1 LNHNIETLWHF
12 IAVAFLFFSYFQPM
26 KYTTTFTLV
35 VLTVCGLSAC
45 SSSRNADGTR
55 KKKVTVLTPKT
66 KTPGRGIVNA
76 AGDGLTPGINS
87 ATTNGAGSREN
98 AENIAN
104 QAILKATA
112 GLRPSLQK
120 TDSLTASSL
129 IDRLTENETLIL
141 NWSKIAK
148 DKSTVSKIKEYAVG
162 VVADHQQFQKEIGA
176 LAAAKNLGKISGSI
190 SSSVVEP
197 KGDFNLW
204 YVQLMIERKR
214 KQLSTLVTASR
225 SKDEVIRNFAVKYLP
240 VVRKQLD
247 DAQDLTKVVSPK

>member
-1 LNHNIETLWHF
+1 
-12 IAVAFLFFSYFQPM
+12 M

-35 VLTVCGLSAC
+35 VIAICGLSAC

-66 KTPGRGIVNA
+66 TTPGRGIVNA

-104 QAILKATA
+104 NAIFKATA

-120 TDSLTASSL
+120 TDSLTANSL
-129 IDRLTENETLIL
+129 VDRLTENESLIV

-148 DKSTVSKIKEYAVG
+148 DKSTVAKIKEYAMNLVT
-162 VVADHQQFQKEIGA
+162 DHQEFQKDIDA
-176 LAAAKNLGKISGSI
+176 LVAAKNIGEVVASKPLTA
-190 SSSVVEP
+190 VEP

-204 YVQLMIERKR
+204 YVQLLIERKR

-225 SKDEVIRNFAVKYLP
+225 SKDEIVRNFAVKYLP
-240 VVRKQLD
+240 VVRRQLD